1 MAEKNY
7 YTYRTEWSQ
16 EDNCYIARVLE
27 FPSLSAF
34 GDTRTEAEAEL
45 NHVIEDVTKWM
56 KEDNEA
62 IPEPLSHKEYK
73 GNISLRIPPETHR
86 NVAIMALNEGVS
98 ANQYITSLIE
108 RNIYCDSI
116 SLIINS
122 FEKKLQNYYD
132 NIQKMTLINFE
143 LFRRMT
149 LLTDSSFVIQE
160 GKRQNLDGIFPYT
173 KIDEERQLTTI

>member
-1 MAEKNY
+1 MTFENH

-45 NHVIEDVTKWM
+45 NHVIEDVLKWM
-56 KEDNEA
+56 KEDNEL
-62 IPEPLSHKEYK
+62 IPEPITHKEYK
-73 GNISLRIPPETHR
+73 GNISLRIPPATHR
-86 NVAIMALNEGVS
+86 NLAIMALNEGVS

-116 SLIINS
+116 SFIISS
-122 FEKKLQNYYD
+122 FEKKLQTYYD
-132 NIQKMTLINFE
+132 NIQKMTLINVE

-149 LLTDSSFVIQE
+149 LLTENPFVSQE
-160 GKRQNLDGIFPYT
+160 EQVQSLDRYFPYMI
-173 KIDEERQLTTI
+173 KSEEKQLTI